1 MNSALLRFRPRMT
14 AIKSARRA
22 AWQPLAD
29 RDQEAPYL
37 CHVVQTQEEAGADVI
52 DVNVDEFSSS
62 PEQNLIAMEHLLG
75 LILEWTEL
83 PLAIDS
89 SSTEILALGA
99 RQMQEAGR
107 IFILNSASQER
118 PQVLELAATHGGG
131 AVVSAAGGML
141 PNNAE
146 DRLDALRPL
155 VQQAQAAGLPLTK
168 LFLDPLV
175 LPVAVDCSQGPG
187 FLEACRMLREDFG
200 AEVQI
205 NGGISNVS
213 FGLPERQLLNLCFLR
228 IAGCGTDAAIFDP
241 RQLAAKGRQ
250 THFRRSECPARQ
262 R

>member
-1 MNSALLRFRPRMT
+1 
-14 AIKSARRA
+14 
-22 AWQPLAD
+22 
-29 RDQEAPYL
+29 
-37 CHVVQTQEEAGADVI
+37 
-52 DVNVDEFSSS
+52 
-62 PEQNLIAMEHLLG
+62 
-75 LILEWTEL
+75 
-83 PLAIDS
+83 
-89 SSTEILALGA
+89 
-99 RQMQEAGR
+99 MQEAGR

-187 FLEACRMLREDFG
+187 FLEACRMLREEFG
-200 AEVQI
+200 PEVHI
-205 NGGISNVS
+205 TGGISNVS

-228 IAGCGTDAAIFDP
+228 IAEECGLDAAIFDP
-241 RQLAAKGRQ
+241 RQLALPKDTPDAFLDAAKDVLLGKDDFAMNFLAIVRQ
-250 THFRRSECPARQ
+250 
-262 R
+262 